1 MPEGLSPFEVGKE
14 LHEHNKEPHERAAP
28 VGGDRHSRVV
38 QISEAL
44 LLSLVT
50 IAAAWSGYAAAKW
63 GTESRIELAHSAT
76 VRNLATRADLAAL
89 STRNFDSSTFTAWF
103 TAYTLNDP
111 QKQAVAERRFR
122 PEFRVAFDAW
132 MATDPFHNPRA
143 APGPTYMPQYK
154 LADHAKADALD
165 REAEAA
171 AAAGNHAAVV
181 GDEYVRITVFLAA
194 VLFLVGIGSTF
205 KLHTV
210 RYALIAIGSLLPMLA
225 TVLLL
230 RQPGIPG

>member
-14 LHEHNKEPHERAAP
+14 LHEHDKEPHEDAAAG
-28 VGGDRHSRVV
+28 GGDRHSRIV
-38 QISEAL
+38 QIGEAL

-63 GTESRIELAHSAT
+63 GTESRIEVAQSAT
-76 VRNLATRADLAAL
+76 LRNLATRADLAAL

-132 MATDPFHNPRA
+132 MATDPLHNPHA

-154 LADHAKADALD
+154 LADQAKADALD

-181 GDEYVRITVFLAA
+181 GDDYVRITVFLAA

-205 KLHTV
+205 KLPTV
-210 RYALIAIGSLLPMLA
+210 RYVLIVVGAMLLLLA
-225 TVLLL
+225 TVLILL
-230 RQPGIPG
+230 QPGLPA